1 MEKKVFRSRVS
12 VFILASILAVF
23 ISVFM
28 SMFNHRAYQGLIP
41 VGGILLFMLLLFF
54 GMRYIISEGK
64 LYGKIF
70 WIIPSGSVDVTDIIS
85 VERSYNPV
93 SSCAASLKRLEL
105 KCKKGAYWPFL
116 LISPVREREFLDTLK
131 QLNPDIYIRV
141 TNKNA
146 AYRFW
151 DWDI

>member
-12 VFILASILAVF
+12 VLMLTFVLAVF
-23 ISVFM
+23 IPGFM
-28 SMFNHRAYQGLIP
+28 SMFNHRAYQGLIL
-41 VGGILLFMLLLFF
+41 VGGILLLVLLLFF
-54 GMRYIISEGK
+54 GMRYIISDGK

-70 WIIPSGSVDVTDIIS
+70 WVIPSGSVDVKNIIS

-93 SSCAASLKRLEL
+93 SSAAASLKRLEL
-105 KCKKGAYWPFL
+105 KCKKGAKWPFL
-116 LISPVREREFLDTLK
+116 LISPVREQEFFDTLK

-146 AYRFW
+146 AYRIW